1 MTISWKRGRTILK
14 EKILMSN
21 TVELG
26 NVKLG
31 MGRMP
36 AVCVPILA
44 GGFSEVVHQAEAIQ
58 DSPADL
64 TEFRAD
70 YMDESS
76 FINAYTLKKTM
87 EAVRRILPARPMI
100 FTLRTAAEGG
110 EAAVE
115 DRDYELVCS
124 QAVESGFAEAVDVEF
139 SRDPE
144 VVARL
149 IEHAH
154 SHGVRVIVSS
164 HDFSSTPDASAMVEK
179 MTAMEKTGADIVKM
193 AVMPQDD
200 SHVAEVFRASE
211 HLKASLNVPF
221 IMISMG
227 EKGAMTR
234 FAGEQSGSVLTF
246 GTAGRSSAPGQVRA
260 DDLDRA
266 LRIIHN
272 SRRPFPEKWTEDAQ
286 NIILGGFMGAG
297 KTSTAEKIAGYSE
310 LEVVEMDA
318 MIEEREGMSIPEI
331 FEKYGEDYF
340 RKAEEAV
347 CREISGRSGVV
358 VSTGGGTLMRK
369 SNVSL
374 LRKNGVIFVME
385 ASPDVILDRLI
396 RSDTERPLLK
406 DHMNRGY
413 ISWLMKQRQE
423 AYEEAADI
431 CLDVSHMTPGAAAV
445 KILSLAGFIPG

>member
-1 MTISWKRGRTILK
+1 
-14 EKILMSN
+14 MSK
-21 TVELG
+21 TVQLG

-31 MGRMP
+31 TGRMP
-36 AVCVPILA
+36 VICVPILA
-44 GGFSEVVHQAEAIQ
+44 GGFAEVVHQAEAVQ

-87 EAVRRILPARPMI
+87 EAVRRILPQRPMI
-100 FTLRTAAEGG
+100 FTLRTSREGG

-115 DRDYELVCS
+115 DQDYERVCS

-139 SRDPE
+139 SHAPE
-144 VVARL
+144 VVSRL
-149 IEHAH
+149 IDHAH
-154 SHGVRVIVSS
+154 SHGVKVIISS
-164 HDFSSTPDASAMVEK
+164 HDFKSTPDAPAMVGK
-179 MTAMEKTGADIVKM
+179 MMQMEKTGADIVKM
-193 AVMPQDD
+193 AVMPQNDHD
-200 SHVAEVFRASE
+200 VTEVFRASE
-211 HLKASLNVPF
+211 ELKNSLRVPF

-227 EKGAMTR
+227 EMGSMTR

-246 GTAGRSSAPGQVRA
+246 GTAGRASAPGQIMA

-272 SRRPFPEKWTEDAQ
+272 SRRPFPKKRLDDTR

-297 KTSTAEKIAGYSE
+297 KSSTAEKIARYSE
-310 LEVVEMDA
+310 LQVVEMDA

-331 FEKYGEDYF
+331 FEKHGEEYF
-340 RKAEEAV
+340 RSAEEAV

-369 SNVSL
+369 SNVDL
-374 LRKNGVIFVME
+374 LRNNGVIVVME
-385 ASPDVILDRLI
+385 ASPDVTLDRLV
-396 RSDTERPLLK
+396 RSGVERPLLK

-423 AYEEAADI
+423 AYEEAADL

-445 KILSLAGFIPG
+445 RILSLTGFIPG